1 MKRFA
6 ALTLA
11 AVLSLGACSALLTA
25 CKEGGPE
32 ETPVDPAAVEEFEA
46 YRTQLAVYA
55 RGYNGVGTSAEQKQL
70 AQSAVNDIA
79 RTEYDNTKTLAEN
92 KGVVN
97 EKAQTFRA
105 DIQATLETP
114 YQADADVSD
123 YLNLFEIEG
132 EEVGAETPRYN
143 GLLANALLAAVGDDD
158 ASVYAVNIMLEA
170 LGGGKASYSSGE
182 IVLESKVLKPESGY
196 SDITVFTEGE
206 LNKILALEDE
216 TLKEEML
223 AVTKISQLYRSSV
236 VSFVSDN
243 TFVVTNHYT
252 ELGCEYFNQTLGKE
266 YVVGKE
272 YYRFGTYDVADT
284 PLAGTNEYSMNAKF
298 DDGTDANFYIN
309 ASTGVV
315 SRRDN
320 VFAVMPYAV
329 VDETNAAT
337 GGYDFDVDLMSSD
350 DYVVSRGVTFMKDV
364 RYGDRTMLP
373 YTERTDDNASQYDLE
388 AADPTILEKREMLD
402 IYIPAEDKWKAQKE
416 EGNGVIL
423 LIHGGSWTS
432 GEKESMLAGARDWAD
447 KGYFAVAINHTY
459 GGRQYDNGDVV
470 TFLDIQNEINQAM
483 QKVKELSDEYG
494 WNITKCAT
502 NGYSS
507 GSHLAAW
514 YAYDMGN
521 EEEAPIPVVCTFSM
535 VGPMSF
541 HLDCWSSGT
550 LMPLG
555 PQVAVIALND
565 PKLFDL
571 GVGDRQPGTPEYEE
585 YINSAE
591 YKRLEEQLTAIM
603 AGELPRSALN
613 EYDFTSYSKE
623 EFDEKID
630 SISPLAFV
638 KKGDAVPTVLA
649 EACLDP
655 MLISGEH
662 GIQMEAALTEA
673 GIEHTV
679 VMFPN
684 CDHMG
689 STNAECGNVYRAKY
703 TEMVKK
709 YFGY

>member
-1 MKRFA
+1 MKKVT
-6 ALTLA
+6 ALALA
-11 AVLSLGACSALLTA
+11 SVMALGACSAFLAA
-25 CKEGGPE
+25 CKPKDEPP
-32 ETPVDPAAVEEFEA
+32 PVDETAQEEFEA

-55 RGYNGVGTSAEQKQL
+55 RGYNGAGKSDEQKQL
-70 AQSAVNDIA
+70 AQKAVNDIA
-79 RTEYDNTKTLAEN
+79 KTEYDASKSLAEN
-92 KGVVN
+92 KGAVN
-97 EKAQTFRA
+97 EKVQAFRA
-105 DIQATLETP
+105 SIAQTLETP
-114 YQADADVSD
+114 YAADADLSD

-132 EEVGAETPRYN
+132 EEVGSRTLRYN
-143 GLLANALLAAVGDDD
+143 GLLANALLGAVGSDD
-158 ASVYAVNIMLEA
+158 ASVYAVNVMLEA

-196 SDITVFTEGE
+196 RDTTVFTEGE

-216 TLKEEML
+216 ALKEETL
-223 AVTKISQLYRSSV
+223 AVTKVSQLYRSSV
-236 VSFVSDN
+236 VSFVRDN

-252 ELGCEYFNQTLGKE
+252 QLGCDYFNATLGKE

-272 YYRFGTYDVADT
+272 YYKFGTYEIAEE
-284 PLAGTNEYSMNAKF
+284 PIEGSNEYSMNAKF
-298 DDGTDANFYIN
+298 DDGTEAGFYVN
-309 ASTGVV
+309 AATGVIT
-315 SRRDN
+315 RRDN
-320 VFAVMPYAV
+320 VFSVMSYAV
-329 VDETNAAT
+329 VDETTAAT
-337 GGYDFDVDLMSSD
+337 GGYDFDADLMSAD
-350 DYVVSRGVTFMKDV
+350 DYVLSRGVTFMKDV
-364 RYGDRTMLP
+364 RYGERTMLP
-373 YTERTDDNASQYDLE
+373 YEERTDENASQYDLE
-388 AADPTILEKREMLD
+388 AADPSILEKRECLD
-402 IYIPAEDKWKAQKE
+402 IYIPAEEKWKAQAK

-432 GEKESMLAGARDWAD
+432 GEKESMLTYARDWAD
-447 KGYFAVAINHTY
+447 KGYFAVSINHTY

-470 TFLDIQNEINQAM
+470 TFYDIQNEIDMAM
-483 QKVKELSDEYG
+483 QKVKDLSDEYG
-494 WNITKCAT
+494 WNITKAAT

-514 YAYDMGN
+514 YAYDKGN
-521 EEEAPIPVVCTFSM
+521 EPEAPIPVVCTFSM

-541 HLDCWSSGT
+541 HLDCWTSGT

-565 PKLFDL
+565 PKMFDF
-571 GVGDRQPGTPEYEE
+571 GVGDLQPGTPEYEE
-585 YINSAE
+585 YINSDK
-591 YKRLEEQLTAIM
+591 YKALEADIAAVL
-603 AGELPRSALN
+603 AGTKPRTELN

-623 EFDEKID
+623 EFDAKID
-630 SISPLAFV
+630 SISPLSFV

-649 EACLDP
+649 EACLDT

-662 GIQMEAALTEA
+662 GIQMEKALTEA

-703 TEMVKK
+703 TEMLKK